1 MNRADIEQMAD
12 DGLVPADLLFA
23 DGFDDCIIGLH
34 RQAFDHESCVVY
46 DRDKMIRQLLN
57 QGLTYGDAQEYFDF
71 NIAGAYVGKHTPLF
85 CTTNLS

>member
-12 DGLVPADLLFA
+12 DGRAPAGLLFA

-34 RQAFDHESCVVY
+34 WQTFDHESCVVY
-46 DRDKMIRQLLN
+46 DRDKMIRQLLG
-57 QGLTYGDAQEYFDF
+57 QGLTYGDAQSHFDF

-85 CTTNLS
+85 CTTT